1 MARAGFSAVL
11 CLLAVLAPSP
21 SGWAGEPWT
30 GPRIQ
35 EELFRRQLLLAAAY
49 EEQSLILKDR
59 SGERNVR
66 KLRRYLRVEEDG
78 TVRLLLVFDTPSDV
92 RGVALLKTDRPSGR
106 GETWIYLPALGK
118 GLLTQAGNAWSGP
131 FLGTDYTIGDLT
143 GEAPADFRYER
154 VADQRVELAPC
165 YVVEVTPRDE
175 ETERRTGYGLRRHF
189 IRQDTFRPLRTDY
202 YDRRK
207 RFLKRQTFHDPVRV
221 QGDLW
226 QANMSL
232 MENHR
237 ERHETLIKT
246 DRRVISRDYVP
257 PELFTAA
264 RLLENRHIQGAERR
278 LSQKDL
284 PFSKEG
290 EETPPEASLPHDR
303 QARTPGENR

>member
-1 MARAGFSAVL
+1 V
-11 CLLAVLAPSP
+11 
-21 SGWAGEPWT
+21 
-30 GPRIQ
+30 
-35 EELFRRQLLLAAAY
+35 
-49 EEQSLILKDR
+49 
-59 SGERNVR
+59 
-66 KLRRYLRVEEDG
+66 LRR
-78 TVRLLLVFDTPSDV
+78 
-92 RGVALLKTDRPSGR
+92 
-106 GETWIYLPALGK
+106 
-118 GLLTQAGNAWSGP
+118 
-131 FLGTDYTIGDLT
+131 
-143 GEAPADFRYER
+143 
-154 VADQRVELAPC
+154 
-165 YVVEVTPRDE
+165 EVTPRDE

-189 IRQDTFRPLRTDY
+189 IRQDNFRLLRTDY

-207 RFLKRQTFHDPVRV
+207 RFLKRLTFHDPVRV

-232 MENHR
+232 MENYR

-257 PELFTAA
+257 PEMFTVA

-290 EETPPEASLPHDR
+290 EDTPPEASYPPDR